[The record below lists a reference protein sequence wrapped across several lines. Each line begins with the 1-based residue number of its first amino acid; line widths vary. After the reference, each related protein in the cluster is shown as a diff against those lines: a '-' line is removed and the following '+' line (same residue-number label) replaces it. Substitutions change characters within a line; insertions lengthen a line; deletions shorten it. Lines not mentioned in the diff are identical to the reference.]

1 MESSTEGLVGQLVE
15 IVGSDWVK
23 TDDVELQHYGKDWTN
38 VFHSDPIAIVR
49 SGSGPRTHRFKG
61 WGSRGAT

>member
-23 TDDVELQHYGKDWTN
+23 TDDVELQYYGKDWTN
-38 VFHSDPIAIVR
+38 VFHSDPIAIAV
-49 SGSGPRTHRFKG
+49 SYTHLTLPTK
-61 WGSRGAT
+61 A